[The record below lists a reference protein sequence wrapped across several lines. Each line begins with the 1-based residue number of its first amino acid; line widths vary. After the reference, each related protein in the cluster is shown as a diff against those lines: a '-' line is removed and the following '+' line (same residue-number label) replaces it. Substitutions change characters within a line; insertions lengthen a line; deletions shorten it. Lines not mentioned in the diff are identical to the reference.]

1 MIVPFSVIS
10 NISKRN
16 RWGESA
22 VANSPIRHLCLSSS
36 RKPNMLYLLW
46 PNRQKQR
53 AESRVNEGEREIIR
67 NFSSFRDISGL
78 VNERHKSK

>member
-1 MIVPFSVIS
+1 
-10 NISKRN
+10 
-16 RWGESA
+16 
-22 VANSPIRHLCLSSS
+22 
-36 RKPNMLYLLW
+36 MLYLLW